1 MQVPI
6 QKKTYTE
13 QNSDDRQA
21 ALRAVRED
29 AGGLTTNSKT
39 RQNTRRAEEERV
51 ARRECT
57 GEDSCVNDGWKCPDT
72 STAYRND
79 VWRLGSSASAVEQI
93 GVVVRNEHTSD
104 QDAEDVEDNDTPEHA
119 ADGLRDVAARVLCL
133 RRCAA

>member
-13 QNSDDRQA
+13 QNGDDRQTV
-21 ALRAVRED
+21 LCAVRED

-39 RQNTRRAEEERV
+39 VQNTRRTEEERV

-57 GEDSCVNDGWKCPDT
+57 GEDRCVNDGWKCPDT

-79 VWRLGSSASAVEQI
+79 VW
-93 GVVVRNEHTSD
+93 
-104 QDAEDVEDNDTPEHA
+104 
-119 ADGLRDVAARVLCL
+119 
-133 RRCAA
+133 